1 MSEFP
6 YGTTAQYK
14 EVDLHHSHTF
24 LSHLRKSKPA
34 ERSLLPFLQSKALIY
49 FPHFYPGKFYNGNKI
64 EENCQISL
72 LLNHSAKTTQSPTT
86 ERPLH
91 LSAEPRAQ
99 GFPWFFSQLSP
110 PTQYLSTGWA
120 ILLASFSQPLT
131 LYLLTGWEF
140 LRIFHSSPTHCLD
153 HEWVCPKCLTWAPPP
168 TPVSFVLG
176 GG

>member
-34 ERSLLPFLQSKALIY
+34 ERSLVPFLQSKALMY
-49 FPHFYPGKFYNGNKI
+49 FPHFYTDKFYKGNQI
-64 EENCQISL
+64 EEKCQISL
-72 LLNHSAKTTQSPTT
+72 LLNHSSKSIQSPTM
-86 ERPLH
+86 EQPQH
-91 LSAEPRAQ
+91 LSAELRV
-99 GFPWFFSQLSP
+99 FLDFFLQSSP
-110 PTQYLSTGWA
+110 STQYLSTGWA

-153 HEWVCPKCLTWAPPP
+153 HEWVCPKCLT
-168 TPVSFVLG
+168 
-176 GG
+176 